1 MRQPFAAETVRR
13 PVAEPV
19 PVTGPNVLRAGR
31 PPVPEWCADVA
42 RRRGRGPIFVCR
54 GGRVCAGLFVMITTQ
69 SLTVDDAQAIVDVLC
84 AIDRSKHGAEDYRHD
99 ALEQARGEIPNSTT
113 YLVCA
118 DDHPVARLRVVR
130 RADYVEIAGVQVHPD
145 WQSRGIGSAVITEIV
160 DEGRA
165 AGVPVELDVAKDNPD
180 AERLYSRLGFIRVGE
195 DDKDYRMR
203 HGDGS
208 VVN

>member
-1 MRQPFAAETVRR
+1 
-13 PVAEPV
+13 
-19 PVTGPNVLRAGR
+19 
-31 PPVPEWCADVA
+31 
-42 RRRGRGPIFVCR
+42 
-54 GGRVCAGLFVMITTQ
+54 MITTQ
-69 SLTVDDAQAIVDVLC
+69 ALTVDDAQAIVDVLC
-84 AIDRSKHGAEDYRHD
+84 AIDRSQHGAEDYRHD
-99 ALEQARGEIPNSTT
+99 ALEQARGEVVNSIT
-113 YLVCA
+113 YLVCD

-130 RADYVEIAGVQVHPD
+130 RADYIEIAGVQVHPD
-145 WQSRGIGSAVITEIV
+145 WQSRGIGSTVITEIL

>member
-1 MRQPFAAETVRR
+1 
-13 PVAEPV
+13 
-19 PVTGPNVLRAGR
+19 
-31 PPVPEWCADVA
+31 
-42 RRRGRGPIFVCR
+42 
-54 GGRVCAGLFVMITTQ
+54 MITTQ

-113 YLVCA
+113 YLVCD

-130 RADYVEIAGVQVHPD
+130 RADYIEIAGLQVHPD
-145 WQSRGIGSAVITEIV
+145 WQSRGIGSTVITEIL
-160 DEGRA
+160 DEGQA

-195 DDKDYRMR
+195 NDKDYRMR